1 MPKIR
6 FEEETLGLI
15 VRNRKGLRVPIN
27 QRSYAWRR
35 SHVEDLFTD
44 LNGAITKKAEEYF
57 LGSIVVVVPDKA
69 DYIEVYDGQQRLATT
84 MILIAAIRDFFCSPL
99 KDKKEAEVITSESLI
114 FLQRK
119 GKKQNICCP
128 R

>member
-27 QRSYAWRR
+27 QRSYAWKR

-44 LNGAITKKAEEYF
+44 LNGAIT
-57 LGSIVVVVPDKA
+57 
-69 DYIEVYDGQQRLATT
+69 
-84 MILIAAIRDFFCSPL
+84 
-99 KDKKEAEVITSESLI
+99 
-114 FLQRK
+114 
-119 GKKQNICCP
+119 
-128 R
+128 